1 MNLAGWL
8 RVLDTVGGLAAASRR
23 FRARGEER
31 AEERTGMQPGAR
43 DTTLEARLAGVVVAA
58 LKEAFD
64 RDRARLDLE
73 RSELDAQRARAE
85 EALRLEL
92 LRQSA
97 DRGLGQLRAIAIL
110 GVALWITT
118 AVLAAWLPGMREAL
132 PRVLLAGGWLALIG
146 ALASTFAAYQQLTGW
161 VAATVASRTAPAGP
175 AAGLALTAAPWL
187 LVAGL
192 ALSASSLIAAL

>member
-1 MNLAGWL
+1 MSLAGWM

-23 FRARGEER
+23 FTARSD
-31 AEERTGMQPGAR
+31 ERTEVQTAAR

-73 RSELDAQRARAE
+73 RAEIEAQRTRAE

-92 LRQSA
+92 VRQSA
-97 DRGLGQLRAIAIL
+97 DRGLGQLRAIAII
-110 GVALWITT
+110 GVALWVTT
-118 AVLAAWLPGMREAL
+118 ALLAPWLPGLAGAV
-132 PRVLLAGGWLALIG
+132 PRLLLGGGWLALIG
-146 ALASTFAAYQQLTGW
+146 ALASAFAAHQQITRW
-161 VAATVASRTAPAGP
+161 VTSSATSRTAAAGP
-175 AAGLALTAAPWL
+175 PGGLAAIAAPWL

-192 ALSASSLIAAL
+192 ALVASSLIAAL